1 MMADTFQSLL
11 RFDDTLTLCIEGL
24 NDTCTFPC
32 TIHPPDADASVL
44 VTLEDKRKAGVEAFF
59 QKGKCPPPVCNSGS
73 MSCCYQE
80 GTSSFFRSGSVQRTA
95 RGHMSIR
102 AIAVDEQNVQ

>member
-1 MMADTFQSLL
+1 MADPFQSLL
-11 RFDDTLTLCIEGL
+11 RFDDSLTLCIEGL

-59 QKGKCPPPVCNSGS
+59 QKGKVSTNCL
-73 MSCCYQE
+73 QLR
-80 GTSSFFRSGSVQRTA
+80 F
-95 RGHMSIR
+95 
-102 AIAVDEQNVQ
+102 NVLLLPGGNLKLFPKR